1 MADVEPRAP
10 RRAHVEAPAF
20 AAGDDGERGRQIGA
34 GALLLVLLEHDGVEG
49 AAPLVEGV
57 EALAEADDVLVG
69 VETEGEARPHRSVG
83 GDQPLDRFRDE
94 PIDVAVGGQLAALRC
109 PTPGQHR
116 EPLGRTGDEVGAPH
130 EAVAERLVRCGRQH
144 GSPDRQLADVG
155 AGAARSGEVTIGVG
169 GRRVQAVEVDGR
181 ERDRFA
187 AVGQLD
193 RDGGDADGYE
203 HSQLQRLAGD
213 RVHGVAL
220 IGIDAVWV
228 AAAERAVGDGRD
240 FSHRAT

>member
-1 MADVEPRAP
+1 MNVDSSDHASITTTPTGMPSSTLRSTSASTRAWVFHSLPLIHGRKTHAAGSLGAADLVEVGGEHRRRRAVVQPHFEARFVRCHGDLDGEAVSDGVADVEPRAP

-20 AAGDDGERGRQIGA
+20 AAGDDGERGREICA
-34 GALLLVLLEHDGVEG
+34 GALLLVLLEHDAIEG

-116 EPLGRTGDEVGAPH
+116 EPLGRTGDEVGAP
-130 EAVAERLVRCGRQH
+130 AKR
-144 GSPDRQLADVG
+144 
-155 AGAARSGEVTIGVG
+155 
-169 GRRVQAVEVDGR
+169 
-181 ERDRFA
+181 
-187 AVGQLD
+187 
-193 RDGGDADGYE
+193 
-203 HSQLQRLAGD
+203 
-213 RVHGVAL
+213 
-220 IGIDAVWV
+220 
-228 AAAERAVGDGRD
+228 
-240 FSHRAT
+240 